1 MLNTEDF
8 INRLEFIMEH
18 YGLSASSFAD
28 KVGVQRSSISHLL
41 SGRNK
46 PSLDFVMKV
55 LDIYPEL
62 NLYWLLNGSGTYL
75 KNDVVDNSEKKAQTA
90 PAPII
95 ENTAGKVNTLF
106 SDENF
111 TESNKEPLASNSNLF
126 AEKSGGKN
134 IEKIVL
140 FYSDGTFEDYK
151 PSGSK

>member
-1 MLNTEDF
+1 MLHTEDF

-95 ENTAGKVNTLF
+95 ENTASKANTLF
-106 SDENF
+106 SDDNF

>member
-1 MLNTEDF
+1 MLHTEDF

-111 TESNKEPLASNSNLF
+111 TESNKEPLVSNSNLF

>member
-1 MLNTEDF
+1 MLHTEDF

-106 SDENF
+106 SDENL

>member
-1 MLNTEDF
+1 MLHTEDF

>member
-1 MLNTEDF
+1 MLHTEDF

-18 YGLSASSFAD
+18 YGLNASSFAD
-28 KVGVQRSSISHLL
+28 KVSVQRSSISHLL

-46 PSLDFVMKV
+46 PSLDFVIKV

-62 NLYWLLNGSGTYL
+62 NLYWLLDGTGTYL
-75 KNDVVDNSEKKAQTA
+75 KNEVVESNEKKTETA
-90 PAPII
+90 PTPII
-95 ENTAGKVNTLF
+95 ENNASRVNTLF

-111 TESNKEPLASNSNLF
+111 TKSNKEPLASPVNLF
-126 AEKSGGKN
+126 AEKSGEKN

-151 PSGSK
+151 PFVSK